1 MKKKLVVLSGFI
13 LGLAPVAVFAQG
25 TSSDVVGGTSFTA
38 SCGDADI
45 VSGGNIAYLICT
57 FQAILRWIIPVV
69 VVLGLVY
76 FVWGVASY
84 VIGNDEEAKKKGR
97 DRMIYG
103 IIGLAV
109 IVALWG
115 LVNILI
121 GTFNLRGNER
131 RSIPTVLI
139 P

>member
-1 MKKKLVVLSGFI
+1 MKKKLVVLSGFL
-13 LGLAPVAVFAQG
+13 LGLAPVALFAQG
-25 TSSDVVGGTSFTA
+25 TSSTYAGTSFTA
-38 SCGDADI
+38 TCSDFGAIGGGGTIPNLLCTVAD
-45 VSGGNIAYLICT
+45 
-57 FQAILRWIIPVV
+57 ILRWIIPVV

-121 GTFNLRGNER
+121 GTFNLRGDER
-131 RSIPTVLI
+131 RTIPTVLI